1 MRRVEKRDF
10 NILFDWINDEDVIKN
25 SRYGKGKYRLD
36 EFTIWFNEKI
46 KNQSSYMFI
55 LEKENN
61 PLGQINFDLV
71 EKEVVITYSVDKR
84 FRNQGLGKELVREVE
99 KFIGINLKNVKKI
112 SAYISS
118 INIPSIKVFENLG
131 FIREID
137 EKYYVKLIKNL

>member
-1 MRRVEKRDF
+1 MRRVEEKDF

-25 SRYGKGKYRLD
+25 SRYGKGKSLD
-36 EFTIWFNEKI
+36 EFTMWFNEKI
-46 KNQSSYMFI
+46 KSQLSYMFI

-61 PLGQINFDLV
+61 PVGQINFEIV
-71 EKEVVITYSVDKR
+71 EKEVIITYSVDKKV
-84 FRNQGLGKELVREVE
+84 RNQGLGKELVRKAAE
-99 KFIGINLKNVKKI
+99 FIGINLKNVEKI

-118 INIPSIKVFENLG
+118 SNMPSIKVFENLG

>member
-10 NILFDWINDEDVIKN
+10 NILFDWINDKDVIKN
-25 SRYGKGKYRLD
+25 SRYGKGKSLD

-46 KNQSSYMFI
+46 KSQSSYMFI

-112 SAYISS
+112 SAYINS

>member
-1 MRRVEKRDF
+1 MRR
-10 NILFDWINDEDVIKN
+10 
-25 SRYGKGKYRLD
+25 
-36 EFTIWFNEKI
+36 
-46 KNQSSYMFI
+46 
-55 LEKENN
+55 
-61 PLGQINFDLV
+61 
-71 EKEVVITYSVDKR
+71 VDKR
-84 FRNQGLGKELVREVE
+84 FINQGLGKELVREVE

>member
-1 MRRVEKRDF
+1 MRRVEEKDF

-25 SRYGKGKYRLD
+25 SRYGKGKSLD
-36 EFTIWFNEKI
+36 EFTMWFNEKI
-46 KNQSSYMFI
+46 KSQLSYMFI

-61 PLGQINFDLV
+61 PVGQINFEIV
-71 EKEVVITYSVDKR
+71 EKEVIITYSVDKKV
-84 FRNQGLGKELVREVE
+84 RNQGLGKELVRKAAE
-99 KFIGINLKNVKKI
+99 FIGINLKNVEKI

-118 INIPSIKVFENLG
+118 SNMPSIKAFENLG